1 MSSLRPLAGTR
12 GAFAALVSAATLAV
26 FAAAQTAPESKP
38 ASPAAQ
44 GASTSK
50 APAAAPSKAAPPADA
65 AKAAPP
71 ASKTKTSP
79 PAAAKTAAV
88 PAPVDGGWPREVKTS
103 AGSITVYQPQLD
115 SWDGATLAFYA
126 AFALREKPDANPL
139 FGVVWGEGRT
149 VVDKDSRLVTFSG
162 RQIRRLV
169 LPSSPDKEKALL
181 DVVNKEVAPVTR
193 TIALD
198 RLTAMLEIAEAGK
211 AAQSLVLKNDPP
223 RIVFS
228 YKSALLVTIDG
239 EPAWRPVKD
248 TKLERVLNTRVL
260 VVRKGKDEMFVR
272 VFDGWMKAKSLE
284 GPWVVEKKPPKELQA
299 ALADAKAS
307 GQVDL
312 LIGGNP
318 NDPKTLPSLKQEG
331 RSPVIVVAT
340 APTELIVIEGGPN
353 FVAIPGTGLS
363 FVQNTTGNLFRL
375 AADEKL
381 YVLISGRWFR
391 ATTFE
396 GQWEYVANDAL
407 PPDFAKIPDDSP
419 KENVKAAVA
428 GTPQAKEARI
438 ANVIPEVAEVKIAD
452 AKIDAPKIDG
462 EPKLVPIEG
471 TSLQY
476 VENTATPIIRVAPE
490 SWYALQDAVWF
501 TGPSATGP
509 WVVATTVPSVIY
521 TIPPSAP
528 LHYVTY
534 VRVYAATPDT
544 VSVGYTPGY
553 YGACVSH
560 GTVVYGTGYSY
571 PPYVG
576 SVWYGPPMTYGVGVG
591 MTFTPW
597 TGWAFGFGFG
607 WSWGSVTVGWGWGAY
622 PWWGPV
628 GWGYYYPYPYYRP
641 PYWGGAAWGPWGGGA
656 VWGPGGWAATTGNV
670 YSRWGATSAVTR
682 RSGGYNAW
690 TGNAWRNAAGASY
703 NSRTGTL
710 SAGQRSAVG
719 NVYTGNYAH
728 GSRGGSVNTRTGG
741 SVSGGRVT
749 AGNVYTGNQVTAG
762 RISGTTGAGES
773 GSAGWVRGEDGGA
786 ARVGDDVYAGKDGSV
801 YKRNDQGGWDQ
812 VERDGSWSGV
822 QDRDRTGTLDQQQ
835 RARQDGAQRT
845 GGYDSSRAGGYG
857 QGYRAPRTGGSG
869 GGGMRGGGGRRR

>member
-1 MSSLRPLAGTR
+1 MLSLRPRPAGR
-12 GAFAALVSAATLAV
+12 VRVAVALLLPAMAAFAI
-26 FAAAQTAPESKP
+26 AQTAPQAEPKSAPP
-38 ASPAAQ
+38 AQKA
-44 GASTSK
+44 
-50 APAAAPSKAAPPADA
+50 APAAAPKTPAPAAPKAAAPP
-65 AKAAPP
+65 P
-71 ASKTKTSP
+71 
-79 PAAAKTAAV
+79 V
-88 PAPVDGGWPREVKTS
+88 PVDGGWPREVKTS
-103 AGSITVYQPQLD
+103 AGAITVYQPQLD
-115 SWDGATLAFYA
+115 TWDGATLSFYA
-126 AFALREKPDANPL
+126 AFALREKAESNPL
-139 FGVVWGEGRT
+139 YGVVWGEGRT
-149 VVDKDSRLVTFSG
+149 VVDKDSRLVTFS
-162 RQIRRLV
+162 QAHVRRLV
-169 LPSSPDKEKALL
+169 LPSAAEKEKTLL
-181 DVVNKEVAPVTR
+181 EVVNKEVTPVTR

-198 RLTAMLEIAEAGK
+198 RLTAMLEIAEADK
-211 AAQSLVLKNDPP
+211 AAQTSLVLKNDPP

-228 YKSALLVTIDG
+228 YKSAILVTIDG
-239 EPAWRPVKD
+239 EPVWRPVKD

-260 VVRKGKDEMFVR
+260 VVRKDEDEIFVR

-284 GPWVVEKKPPKELQA
+284 GPWTVEKKPPKELQA

-312 LIGGNP
+312 LVGGNP

-340 APTELIVIEGGPN
+340 TPTELIVLEGGPN

-363 FVQNTTGNLFRL
+363 YVQNTTGNVFRL
-375 AADEKL
+375 ASDQKL

-391 ATTFE
+391 ATTFD

-407 PPDFAKIPDDSP
+407 PEDFAKIPDDSP
-419 KENVKAAVA
+419 KENVKSAVA

-438 ANVIPEVAEVKIAD
+438 ANVIPEVAEVKVAE
-452 AKIDAPKIDG
+452 AKIDPPKVDG
-462 EPKLVPIEG
+462 EPKLAPIEG

-476 VENTATPIIRVAPE
+476 VANTATPIIQVSPT

-501 TGPSATGP
+501 TGPSVTGP
-509 WVVATTVPSVIY
+509 WAVATSVPSVIY
-521 TIPPSAP
+521 TIPPTAP

-534 VRVYAATPDT
+534 VRVYSSTPTT

-560 GTVVYGTGYSY
+560 GVVVYGTGYYY

-576 SVWYGPPMTYGVGVG
+576 TVWYGPPMTYGAGVG
-591 MTFTPW
+591 MTYTPW
-597 TGWAFGFGFG
+597 TGWVYGFGFG
-607 WSWGSVTVGWGWGAY
+607 WSWGSVTVGWGWGPY

-690 TGNAWRNAAGASY
+690 TGDAWRNAAGASY

-719 NVYTGNYAH
+719 NVYTGNYAY
-728 GSRGGSVNTRTGG
+728 GGRGGSVNTRTGG

-762 RISGTTGAGES
+762 RISGTTGSGQS
-773 GSAGWVRGEDGGA
+773 GSAAWARGEDGGV

-812 VERDGSWSGV
+812 VERNGNWSGV
-822 QDRDRTGTLDQQQ
+822 QDRERTGTLDQQQ

-845 GGYDSSRAGGYG
+845 GGYDSARSGGYG
-857 QGYRAPRTGGSG
+857 QGYRAPRPGGG
-869 GGGMRGGGGRRR
+869 GGGMRAGGGRRR